1 MTDAS
6 ADGGADPAPCPL
18 CADIAGPGADRD
30 PWFVA
35 RLGTGDVR
43 LARTQY
49 YPGAVFFVAHRCV
62 REPHD
67 LPHPERGR
75 HLLELAAVGEA
86 VAAAFRPRKLNVES
100 LGNGVPHLHWW
111 VTPRYDDD
119 RHPRGPIWEN
129 LEFLRELWLGGR
141 QPGDAERRDLVARLR
156 RALDHVDLPA
166 PG

>member
-1 MTDAS
+1 MTDA
-6 ADGGADPAPCPL
+6 AHHAETRPCPL
-18 CADIAGPGADRD
+18 CADIAGADRADD
-30 PWFVA
+30 PWFVT

-67 LPHPERGR
+67 LPQPERGR

-86 VAAAFRPRKLNVES
+86 VAAAFRPRKLNIES

-111 VTPRYDDD
+111 VTPRYEDD
-119 RHPRGPIWEN
+119 RHPVGPIWEN
-129 LEFLRELWLGGR
+129 LDFLRELWTGGR
-141 QPGDAERRDLVARLR
+141 QPDHDERRELVAGLR
-156 RALDHVDLPA
+156 GALDRADLPGPA
-166 PG
+166 